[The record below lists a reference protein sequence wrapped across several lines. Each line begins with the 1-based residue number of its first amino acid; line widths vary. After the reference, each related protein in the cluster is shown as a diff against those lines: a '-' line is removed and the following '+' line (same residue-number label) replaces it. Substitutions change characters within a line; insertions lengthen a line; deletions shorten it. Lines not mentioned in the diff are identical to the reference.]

1 MANQLKMAVRNA
13 IFVLKRQDLSNR
25 EIARQ
30 LRISRTTVNRY
41 VRRAPPDDS
50 NCAKAPPGS
59 EQSKPSSLRGAPSLC
74 QPFHESIV
82 AKLQL
87 DLSAKRIHQ
96 DLVIDHGFTGSYYS
110 VRRYVNKLEQGSPLP
125 FRRMEAP
132 PGQEAQID
140 FGTGAPVI
148 NSDGKRRRT
157 YVFRIVLSCSRKA
170 YSEVV
175 YHQTTEEFLRCIEN
189 AFWYFGGATKT
200 LVIDNLKA
208 AVTKADW
215 YDPDINPKI
224 QSFAEH
230 YGTVILPTKSY
241 TPRHKGKI
249 ERGVGYVKGN
259 ALKGR
264 TFDSLADQNA
274 FLLAWEQTVADT
286 RLHGTTRKHVDQS
299 FQQTERSALLALP
312 NERFACFK
320 EQQRS
325 VHRDGHVEVAKAY
338 YSVPP
343 EYVGQRLW
351 ARWDGRL
358 VRLFNHRM
366 EQIAVHAQAEPGRFQ
381 TASEHLHSRKIS
393 RVERGADWLL
403 QRVSLIGPSASRWG
417 QAMLEARGIPGIRVL
432 NGLLSLTKQH
442 RADAIDQACR
452 IALTHCT
459 YRLRAIRQILKHGGA
474 EQQQFDFVD
483 EHEIIRDLSEYG
495 EITHAHFS

>member
-13 IFVLKRQDLSNR
+13 IFVLKGQDLSNR
-25 EIARQ
+25 QIARQ
-30 LRISRTTVNRY
+30 LQISRNTVNRH
-41 VRRAPPDDS
+41 VQADPS

-59 EQSKPSSLRGAPSLC
+59 ERSSPDSIRGMPSQCR
-74 QPFHESIV
+74 PFHEAIV
-82 AKLQL
+82 ARLQQE
-87 DLSAKRIHQ
+87 LSAKRIHQ
-96 DLVIDHGFTGSYYS
+96 DLVTEHGFTGSYYS
-110 VRRYVNKLEQGSPLP
+110 VRRYVSKLLQGHPLP

-148 NSDGKRRRT
+148 TADGKRRRT
-157 YVFRIVLSCSRKA
+157 YVFRIVLSCSRKG
-170 YSEVV
+170 YSEAV
-175 YHQTTEEFLRCIEN
+175 YHQTTEDFLRCIEN
-189 AFWYFGGATKT
+189 AFWYFGGVPKT

-215 YDPDINPKI
+215 YDPDVHPKI

-230 YGTVILPTKSY
+230 YGTVVLPSKAY

-249 ERGVGYVKGN
+249 ERGIGYVKGN

-264 TFDSLADQNA
+264 TFESLANENA
-274 FLLAWEQTVADT
+274 FLLNWEQTVADT

-299 FQQTERSALLALP
+299 FQETERSALVSLP
-312 NERFACFK
+312 HERFACFK

-351 ARWDGRL
+351 VRWDGRL
-358 VRLFNHRM
+358 VRIFNHRM
-366 EQIAVHAQAEPGRFQ
+366 EQIAIHAQVEPGQFQ

-403 QRVSLIGPSASRWG
+403 QRISLIGPSASGWSK
-417 QAMLEARGIPGIRVL
+417 AMLEARGIPGVRVL

-452 IALTHCT
+452 VALSHSA
-459 YRLRAIRQILKHGGA
+459 YRLRAIRQVLKHGGS
-474 EQQQFDFVD
+474 EQQQFDFVS
-483 EHEIIRDLSEYG
+483 EHEIIRNLSEYG
-495 EITHAHFS
+495 DITQTHFT